1 MASDYHKIDAVSNSM
16 LSLLKRSPWTFYKT
30 YVTTDPAE
38 KMESEETDA
47 MRLGSAVHMLALE
60 PEKFGAEY
68 LVLDGPINPSTGKPY
83 GRDTKKFEAWLE
95 AEKNASGNGR
105 TILIREE
112 FAEGLAIAKSFQSHP
127 EIAAIMASR
136 AEKFF
141 EFESFGHA
149 TVGGLKIPLKCKLDF
164 VCPELKLIV
173 DLKSTQDPSENE
185 WSWSAGKFGYHRQ
198 AAFYIDMMEL
208 RYGERFDFLFG
219 AVRSKPPYD
228 SHVYRLGSKSINKG
242 QEEYMRLIEQ
252 YAERKQSGDWKVR
265 SQRAATEI
273 EVKTRGE

>member
-1 MASDYHKIDAVSNSM
+1 MASDYYKIDAVSNSM

-30 YVTTDPAE
+30 YVTQDPAE

-68 LVLDGPINPSTGKPY
+68 LVLDGPINPTTENVY
-83 GRDTKKFEAWLE
+83 GRESKKFKAWLE
-95 AEKNASGNGR
+95 ESASLSEGR

-112 FAEGLAIAKSFQSHP
+112 FAESHAIAQSFQSHP

-141 EFESFGHA
+141 ELESFGRA
-149 TVGGLKIPLKCKLDF
+149 TVGSYTIPLKCKLDF

-173 DLKSTQDPSENE
+173 DLKSSQDPSEYD
-185 WSWSAGKFGYHRQ
+185 WSWSAGKLGYHRQ
-198 AAFYIDMMEL
+198 AAMYIDMMEL
-208 RYGERFDFLFG
+208 RYGERFGFLFG
-219 AVRSKPPYD
+219 AVRSKKPYD
-228 SHVYRLGSKSINKG
+228 SHVYRLGEKSINKG
-242 QEEYMRLIEQ
+242 REEYMRLIEQ
-252 YAERKQSGDWKVR
+252 YAERKQSGDWKVQ
-265 SQRAATEI
+265 SQRIATEI

>member
-1 MASDYHKIDAVSNSM
+1 MSDYYKIDAVSNSM

-68 LVLDGPINPSTGKPY
+68 LVLEGPINPTTGKPY

-95 AEKNASGNGR
+95 AEKNANGNGR

-112 FAEGLAIAKSFQSHP
+112 FAEGLAIAESFQSHP
-127 EIAAIMASR
+127 EISAIMASR

-141 EFESFGHA
+141 EFESFGRA
-149 TVGGLKIPLKCKLDF
+149 ACAIGGTIPLKCKLDF

-173 DLKSTQDPSENE
+173 DLKSSQDPSEYE
-185 WSWSAGKFGYHRQ
+185 WSWSAGKLGYHRQ
-198 AAFYIDMMEL
+198 AAIYIDMMEL

-228 SHVYRLGSKSINKG
+228 SHVYRLGEKSINKG
-242 QEEYMRLIEQ
+242 REEYMRLIEQ
-252 YAERKQSGDWKVR
+252 YAERKQTGDWKVR
-265 SQRAATEI
+265 SQRMATEI

>member
-1 MASDYHKIDAVSNSM
+1 MGSDYYAIKAVSNSM
-16 LSLLKRSPWTFYKT
+16 LSMLKRSPWTFYKT
-30 YVTTDPAE
+30 YVTQDPAE

-60 PEKFGAEY
+60 PEKFGLEY
-68 LVLDGPINPSTGKPY
+68 LVLDGPINPTTGKPY

-95 AEKNASGNGR
+95 ASAILGEGR
-105 TILIREE
+105 TILVREE

-149 TVGGLKIPLKCKLDF
+149 TVGDFKTPLKCKLDF

-173 DLKSTQDPSENE
+173 DLKSSQDPSEYE
-185 WSWSAGKFGYHRQ
+185 WAWSAGKLGYHRQ
-198 AAFYIDMMEL
+198 AAMYIDMMEI

-228 SHVYRLGSKSINKG
+228 SHVYRLGSKSINEG
-242 QEEYMRLIEQ
+242 QEEYRGLIEQ

-265 SQRAATEI
+265 SQRTATEI

>member
-1 MASDYHKIDAVSNSM
+1 M
-16 LSLLKRSPWTFYKT
+16 LSLLKRSPWTFYRT

-68 LVLDGPINPSTGKPY
+68 LVLDGPINPTTGKTY

-95 AEKNASGNGR
+95 ASAILSEGR

-149 TVGGLKIPLKCKLDF
+149 TVGGYTIPLKCKLDF
-164 VCPELKLIV
+164 VCPELKVIV
-173 DLKSTQDPSENE
+173 DLKSTQDPSEYE
-185 WSWSAGKFGYHRQ
+185 WSWSAGKLGYHRQ
-198 AAFYIDMMEL
+198 KAMYIDMMEL

-228 SHVYRLGSKSINKG
+228 SHVYRLGEKSTSKG
-242 QEEYMRLIEQ
+242 REEYMRLIEQ

-265 SQRAATEI
+265 SQRMATEI

>member
-1 MASDYHKIDAVSNSM
+1 MATDYYAIDAVSNSM

-68 LVLDGPINPSTGKPY
+68 LVLEGPINPTTENVY
-83 GRDTKKFEAWLE
+83 GRESKKFKAWLE
-95 AEKNASGNGR
+95 ESASLSEGR

-112 FAEGLAIAKSFQSHP
+112 FAEGRAIAKSFQSHP

-136 AEKFF
+136 AKKFF
-141 EFESFGHA
+141 EFESFGRA
-149 TVGGLKIPLKCKLDF
+149 TVGGYTIPLKCKLDF

-173 DLKSTQDPSENE
+173 DLKSSQDPSEYE
-185 WSWSAGKFGYHRQ
+185 WAWSAGKLGYHRQ
-198 AAFYIDMMEL
+198 AALYIDMMEI

-228 SHVYRLGSKSINKG
+228 SHVYRLGSKSINEG

-252 YAERKQSGDWKVR
+252 YAERKQTGDWKVR
-265 SQRAATEI
+265 SQRMATEI
-273 EVKTRGE
+273 EVKTRKS

>member
-1 MASDYHKIDAVSNSM
+1 MESDYHKIDAVSNSM

-68 LVLDGPINPSTGKPY
+68 LVLDGPINPTTGKPY
-83 GRDTKKFEAWLE
+83 GRDTKKFEAWLME
-95 AEKNASGNGR
+95 TASLEDGR

-141 EFESFGHA
+141 EFESLGHA
-149 TVGGLKIPLKCKLDF
+149 ILDSGTIPLKCKLDF
-164 VCPELKLIV
+164 VCPELKVIV
-173 DLKSTQDPSENE
+173 DLKSSQDPSEYE

-198 AAFYIDMMEL
+198 AAFYIDMMEVL
-208 RYGERFDFLFG
+208 YGERFDFLFG

-228 SHVYRLGSKSINKG
+228 SHVYRLGEKSINKG
-242 QEEYMRLIEQ
+242 REEYMRLIEQ
-252 YAERKQSGDWKVR
+252 YAERQRSGDWKVR
-265 SQRAATEI
+265 SQRIATEI

>member
-1 MASDYHKIDAVSNSM
+1 MGSDYHKIDAVSNSM
-16 LSLLKRSPWTFYKT
+16 LSLLKRSPWTFYRT

-38 KMESEETDA
+38 KMEPEETDA
-47 MRLGSAVHMLALE
+47 MRLGSAVHTLALE

-68 LVLDGPINPSTGKPY
+68 LVLDGPINPRTEKPY
-83 GRDTKKFEAWLE
+83 GRESDKFKAWLE
-95 AEKNASGNGR
+95 AEKNQNGNGR

-112 FAEGLAIAKSFQSHP
+112 FAEGLAIAQSFQSHP

-141 EFESFGHA
+141 ELESFGHA
-149 TVGGLKIPLKCKLDF
+149 AVGGFKIPLKCKLDF

-173 DLKSTQDPSENE
+173 DLKSTQDPSEYE
-185 WSWSAGKFGYHRQ
+185 WAWSAGKFGYYRQ
-198 AAFYIDMMEL
+198 AAMYIDMMEL
-208 RYGERFDFLFG
+208 LYGERFDFLFG

-252 YAERKQSGDWKVR
+252 YAERKQTGDWKVR
-265 SQRAATEI
+265 SQRVATEI

>member
-1 MASDYHKIDAVSNSM
+1 MSDYHKIDAVSNSM

-30 YVTTDPAE
+30 YVTKDHAE

-47 MRLGSAVHMLALE
+47 MRLGSAVHMLALK

-68 LVLDGPINPSTGKPY
+68 LVLDGPINPTTEKTY
-83 GRDTKKFEAWLE
+83 GRESNKFKAWLE
-95 AEKNASGNGR
+95 ASAILSEGR

-112 FAEGLAIAKSFQSHP
+112 FAEGLAIAQSFQSHP

-173 DLKSTQDPSENE
+173 DLKSSQDPSEYD
-185 WSWSAGKFGYHRQ
+185 WSWSAGKLGYHRQ

-208 RYGERFDFLFG
+208 LYGERFDFLFG
-219 AVRSKPPYD
+219 AVRSKKPYD

-265 SQRAATEI
+265 SQRMATEI

>member
-1 MASDYHKIDAVSNSM
+1 MASDYYAIDAVSNSM
-16 LSLLKRSPWTFYKT
+16 LSMLKRSPWTFYKT
-30 YVTTDPAE
+30 YVTQDPAE

-68 LVLDGPINPSTGKPY
+68 LVLDGPINGKTEKPY
-83 GRDTKKFEAWLE
+83 GRESNKFKAWLE
-95 AEKNASGNGR
+95 AENNLNGNGR

-141 EFESFGHA
+141 EFESLGHA
-149 TVGGLKIPLKCKLDF
+149 ILDSGTIPLKCKLDF

-173 DLKSTQDPSENE
+173 DLKSTQDPSEYE
-185 WSWSAGKFGYHRQ
+185 WSWSAGKLGYHRQ

-208 RYGERFDFLFG
+208 LYGERFDFLFG

-228 SHVYRLGSKSINKG
+228 SHVYRLGKKSINKG

-252 YAERKQSGDWKVR
+252 YAERKQTGDWKVR
-265 SQRAATEI
+265 SQRVATEI